1 MKKLISILLFV
12 LVIAC
17 AVSAYEFYMGDVK
30 FNDVEKVIVASRNKG
45 NFFFEETLLK
55 PDRNGTYQ
63 NYLYQYIV
71 VRSNG
76 KVFSTFSDQFI
87 TDAPI
92 VFGTHISKSEKEN
105 ISKINSLLHVSQVGK
120 AHFY

>member
-1 MKKLISILLFV
+1 MKKLSSILLFV

-17 AVSAYEFYMGDVK
+17 AVSAHEFYMGNVT

-45 NFFFEETLLK
+45 HFHFEDTLLK

-92 VFGTHISKSEKEN
+92 VFGTN
-105 ISKINSLLHVSQVGK
+105 ISKAEK
-120 AHFY
+120 EKYFKD